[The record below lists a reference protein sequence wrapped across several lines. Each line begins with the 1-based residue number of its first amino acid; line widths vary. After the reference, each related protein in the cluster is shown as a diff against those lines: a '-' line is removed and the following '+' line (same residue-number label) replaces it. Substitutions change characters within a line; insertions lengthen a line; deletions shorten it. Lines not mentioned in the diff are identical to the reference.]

1 MLKLAS
7 DNLNR
12 AVDELQNKLFE
23 QTSTEKNI
31 FKTREVYDIL
41 RRQFFGLKKEY
52 ERTLDKKFDLQH
64 KIISPQR
71 ATDMAKNIFV
81 RGGLKKIRADFRKLK
96 KKTKKI
102 FLKIFSPLTLV
113 KNFSEIVIGLLIST
127 LFSYQTKKLCSNLN
141 KSALKV

>member
-1 MLKLAS
+1 
-7 DNLNR
+7 
-12 AVDELQNKLFE
+12 
-23 QTSTEKNI
+23 
-31 FKTREVYDIL
+31 
-41 RRQFFGLKKEY
+41 
-52 ERTLDKKFDLQH
+52 
-64 KIISPQR
+64 
-71 ATDMAKNIFV
+71 MAKNIFV